1 MTSEI
6 INGEMLSESEA
17 RELLS
22 QVQGFI
28 KKPYRPQDLVEQIS
42 EVLAT
47 AEE

>member
-22 QVQGFI
+22 QVQGF
-28 KKPYRPQDLVEQIS
+28 RQEWAQFAVQSREQFDS
-42 EVLAT
+42 FRDKGD
-47 AEE
+47 